1 MRTHLSENQLAR
13 CLVGQATRAELEHS
27 RECPECGAEMS
38 RFAQAVVQYQG
49 SVRQQVNERIALR
62 PTVHIPK
69 PGGAGM
75 QTRRWVVVAAA
86 AAVLVFLPFSGAEK
100 KSEEFRPAIST
111 ETDPDTVMNRVNLH
125 LARTV
130 PSPMQPLMLGVE
142 DMNP

>member
-1 MRTHLSENQLAR
+1 
-13 CLVGQATRAELEHS
+13 
-27 RECPECGAEMS
+27 
-38 RFAQAVVQYQG
+38 
-49 SVRQQVNERIALR
+49 
-62 PTVHIPK
+62 
-69 PGGAGM
+69 M

-100 KSEEFRPAIST
+100 KSEEFHPAISI

-130 PSPMQPLMLGVE
+130 PSPMEPLMLGVE